1 MTERKMSEVGKDSM
15 PTNNLTQTVGV
26 SNRDEALPGVAFLY
40 LRLMIRA
47 PIGAPSSPPLSYSG
61 FSRMSH
67 AHCGR
72 VIVGTRA

>member
-1 MTERKMSEVGKDSM
+1 MTERRMSEVGKDSM

-47 PIGAPSSPPLSYSG
+47 PIGAPSALSYSG